1 MKKVFYTGYISSII
15 EYACIV
21 WGIGNKTYSN
31 RIIKLQKRATRI
43 VLKKPFKT
51 SSKLMFSE
59 LKWLSFPTIC
69 IYYTN
74 VMIFKSLN
82 NQTPNYVN
90 ESMKD
95 LISVIIL
102 QQHWFPLE
110 IIKRI

>member
-1 MKKVFYTGYISSII
+1 MII

-21 WGIGNKTYSN
+21 WGIRNKTNSN
-31 RIIKLQKRATRI
+31 RIIKLQKCAVQI

-51 SSKLMFSE
+51 SSKLMFNE

-82 NQTPNYVN
+82 TQTLKYVK
-90 ESMKD
+90 EM
-95 LISVIIL
+95 LT
-102 QQHWFPLE
+102 FF
-110 IIKRI
+110 